1 MHILIHDFGGHPF
14 PLQLG
19 RRLAGNG
26 HRVDHLYC
34 KSVTGAKGGL
44 AAREGDS
51 ERLAIRGLAT
61 GRPIDKANFL
71 RRFAGEHRYGRL
83 AAGRISEIDPDVVLC
98 ANTPLDALRSIQAA
112 CRRRN
117 IRFVNWL
124 QDVNSLAAAAILPRK
139 MPILGKLAAWWY
151 LAAERRRLLRADHVV
166 SISDDFDGYLRS
178 IGIPPA
184 GYTTIENWAPLD
196 EMPRRPRRNRW
207 TERHGLT
214 RGRCALYSGN
224 LGFKQDPRLLIDLAA
239 AMGEADPR
247 DRLVVV
253 SEGMGADW
261 LAGRQAALGLANLVL
276 LPFQPYGEVPDMM
289 ASADVLLAIVEPQDR
304 PYCVP
309 SKVLSYCCAGRAIV
323 LSADAGNLASRI
335 LLRNRCGRVVEAG
348 DSRAF
353 TRAVLELLAD
363 EDGRTAGGENARRY
377 AEDAFDIERITA
389 RFEAVLEETIR
400 GRPSADAARP

>member
-1 MHILIHDFGGHPF
+1 
-14 PLQLG
+14 
-19 RRLAGNG
+19 
-26 HRVDHLYC
+26 
-34 KSVTGAKGGL
+34 
-44 AAREGDS
+44 
-51 ERLAIRGLAT
+51 
-61 GRPIDKANFL
+61 
-71 RRFAGEHRYGRL
+71 
-83 AAGRISEIDPDVVLC
+83 
-98 ANTPLDALRSIQAA
+98 
-112 CRRRN
+112 
-117 IRFVNWL
+117 
-124 QDVNSLAAAAILPRK
+124 
-139 MPILGKLAAWWY
+139 
-151 LAAERRRLLRADHVV
+151 
-166 SISDDFDGYLRS
+166 
-178 IGIPPA
+178 
-184 GYTTIENWAPLD
+184 
-196 EMPRRPRRNRW
+196 MPRRPRRNRW

-289 ASADVLLAIVEPQDR
+289 ASADVLLAIVEHQDR
-304 PYCVP
+304 P
-309 SKVLSYCCAGRAIV
+309 
-323 LSADAGNLASRI
+323 
-335 LLRNRCGRVVEAG
+335 LLRPFQGPVLLLRGPRHRALGGCRESREPYPAAQPVRRVVEAG

-363 EDGRTAGGENARRY
+363 DDGRTAGGENARRY
-377 AEDAFDIERITA
+377 AEDAFDVERITA